1 MERAK
6 LAPPGTRP
14 DATEELAG
22 GWRREIATGEWQPG
36 IELIKVTVTMPDGG
50 AFNLYRLRQER
61 ESVNGSIGIELD
73 GRSLRAVR
81 VDGRGGQLQRVLETA
96 WDPDGPAEGVR
107 RAA

>member
-1 MERAK
+1 MVVVGYLRLFQGGHHTFARSREWSEAVGYATDGMERAK

-61 ESVNGSIGIELD
+61 D
-73 GRSLRAVR
+73 R
-81 VDGRGGQLQRVLETA
+81 
-96 WDPDGPAEGVR
+96 
-107 RAA
+107 